1 MRRGTLITIVA
12 LFVLLLVAAA
22 YQGLSAKGPR
32 RFPGPGFKPADA
44 LACRAQGREHDDRDA
59 GFLAGNPGHGGA
71 VHVWQHQIE
80 NHQCW
85 LGLPHEL
92 ERGQT
97 IGGDHYLEA
106 GPFEIKPDQVRDLGV
121 VVDDQHKVLATWY
134 GFQITHNGDRE
145 PD

>member
-1 MRRGTLITIVA
+1 MSSGHRATED
-12 LFVLLLVAAA
+12 
-22 YQGLSAKGPR
+22 GPHAGDQLR
-32 RFPGPGFKPADA
+32 WCERLGHVVVGPGFKPADA

-97 IGGDHYLEA
+97 IGGDHHLEA